1 MDITSWNDYSTEEN
15 INPFLLNILN
25 EEQIDNPP
33 KKVKLAGRSNAPKK
47 AASSPKKTTTKKNT
61 SPPQKKSAK
70 KDTKK
75 PKNKPKVA
83 TKGKEHVKLLK
94 SSISQVGVSG
104 KIIKNKPYKKFVLDI
119 PEATLLRLIK
129 EQKK

>member
-15 INPFLLNILN
+15 INPFLLNIVDD
-25 EEQIDNPP
+25 EQIEKSP
-33 KKVKLAGRSNAPKK
+33 KKVKLAGRAPTPSNKK
-47 AASSPKKTTTKKNT
+47 SSPKKAP
-61 SPPQKKSAK
+61 SPQKKKTPK
-70 KDTKK
+70 KKPTKKSTKK
-75 PKNKPKVA
+75 PNKSKVA

-94 SSISQVGVSG
+94 SSISQVGPSG

-119 PEATLLRLIK
+119 PEATLLKLIK